1 MMNQNPYRDV
11 STPPISGRAFSG
23 KTNRLSIPGVLI
35 TGLFVLMSLYLAG
48 CSGIIRDFPEQ
59 NQFTIAPPQLS
70 GEPGI
75 RSTGKGLLVRQFD
88 ISPEFESNF
97 FIYKVSDN
105 RYTGDYYNKFM
116 VSPARMISDAFKE
129 AVYRSEFFRPARAG
143 APADISLR
151 LGGKIISLY
160 ADIRDPEKFRAVM
173 AMRLTLEQ
181 QTETGFV
188 PVINRV
194 YKASQPTT
202 RAGAAA
208 LAQAWNHCLARIIL
222 NFLKDAQTLE

>member
-1 MMNQNPYRDV
+1 MMNQSPHREV
-11 STPPISGRAFSG
+11 SRSGVSGRAFLG
-23 KTNRLSIPGVLI
+23 KMNRLSIPGVLVA
-35 TGLFVLMSLYLAG
+35 GLFVLTGLCMAG

-59 NQFTIAPPQLS
+59 NQFTIAPPQLP
-70 GEPGI
+70 GEAGI

-88 ISPEFESNF
+88 ISPEFESTF

-129 AVYRSEFFRPARAG
+129 AVYRSDFFRPARAS
-143 APADISLR
+143 APSDISFR

-160 ADIRDPEKFRAVM
+160 ADIRDPENPRAVM
-173 AMRLTLEQ
+173 ALRLTLEQ
-181 QTETGFV
+181 HTGTGFV

-202 RAGAAA
+202 QAGAAA

-222 NFLKDAQTLE
+222 DFLKDAQTLE